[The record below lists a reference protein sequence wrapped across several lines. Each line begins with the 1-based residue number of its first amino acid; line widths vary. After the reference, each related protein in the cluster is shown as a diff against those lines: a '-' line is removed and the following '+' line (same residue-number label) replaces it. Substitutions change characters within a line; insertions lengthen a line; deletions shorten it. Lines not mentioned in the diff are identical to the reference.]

1 MKQPRVSI
9 AALMLGIAIAAF
21 PLALVGSVLAGHPVL
36 GLEYTLDMGVWPG
49 VTVLGI
55 GLASIV
61 VRRGRCGPFAVGFQV
76 AGWAAVFAY
85 VICCRMFPEFMKIP
99 WVYYVNDVEP
109 YIMDADYRETYAL
122 SLLLGGF
129 LWGIPQLIVALAGGG
144 LAALAGPRTIVRGS
158 RS

>member
-1 MKQPRVSI
+1 
-9 AALMLGIAIAAF
+9 MLGIAIAAF
-21 PLALVGSVLAGHPVL
+21 PFALLGSVLAGHPVL
-36 GLEYTLDMGVWPG
+36 GLAYCLDIGVWPG

-61 VRRGRCGPFAVGFQV
+61 VHRGRCGPFAVGFQV
-76 AGWAAVFAY
+76 AGWAAVIAY
-85 VICCRMFPEFMKIP
+85 VAGCHMFPEFMNIP
-99 WVYYVNDVEP
+99 YVYYVNDVEP
-109 YIMDADYRETYAL
+109 YIMDADYWEIYAL
-122 SLLLGGF
+122 SLLLSGF